1 MSCHILIWFVVT
13 VRTTSIDLFT
23 APAAFFFFSILWPN
37 FKKKNFFAYHIGIF
51 IDFQKCILYVTEGE
65 LCIYIFFN
73 EF

>member
-23 APAAFFFFSILWPN
+23 APAAYFFFSILWPN
-37 FKKKNFFAYHIGIF
+37 CQKKFFFWYAYHIGIF

-65 LCIYIFFN
+65 LYSIYIF
-73 EF
+73 